1 MKLHFDK
8 TFVRK
13 ITLITTAYL
22 VEQNAYKQTITIT
35 QKHTGNVLYKYKAYE
50 DDLFFRDDK
59 VELIKEIF
67 KQAHIERYIL

>member
-1 MKLHFDK
+1 MKLHFDT
-8 TFVRK
+8 TFTRK

-35 QKHTGNVLYKYKAYE
+35 HKHTGNVLYKYKAYE

-67 KQAHIERYIL
+67 KQAHIQRYIL